1 MKLSFLVSLLHQLGP
16 QRTDYHFLER
26 KITIL
31 RRRDWHYFGHFQS
44 LSTNQGSL
52 DSSDSVA
59 FTKLPFLVSLQSA
72 RATAHGLPVFE
83 AENHRHFEF

>member
-1 MKLSFLVSLLHQLGP
+1 MKLPFLVSLLHQLGP
-16 QRTDYHFLER
+16 QHTDYRFLER

-44 LSTNQGSL
+44 LSTYQGSL
-52 DSSDSVA
+52 DSSDSVDYKTA
-59 FTKLPFLVSLQSA
+59 LFGFATPTA
-72 RATAHGLPVFE
+72 RATPHGLPVFG